1 MDYAENK
8 LGIHDLS
15 KTVEYGLKVFSI
27 KIVEIKSCLIP
38 FIGIVTFDVLVCL
51 RTRHGITYF
60 RRI

>member
-15 KTVEYGLKVFSI
+15 KTVEYGLKVVSI
-27 KIVEIKSCLIP
+27 KILEIKSCLIP

-51 RTRHGITYF
+51 YLIV
-60 RRI
+60 IKN